1 MNRTFM
7 TRAGLGFAAA
17 AATFAVGLAFA
28 QQQQQPQQQQQQ
40 QQQQPAKPATTPP
53 QSPAQAAQTLQQ
65 LLEQTRTLRQQEAQ
79 QNAAREQQFMADRNR
94 QAGLLAQAKG
104 ERNAQEARSKALS
117 AQFDA
122 NEKRLTELQAVLDA
136 KGGNLGELF
145 GVVRI
150 VAGDVSSVLYNSQ
163 ISAQFP
169 KRDVFVNELAQ
180 SKALP
185 GIEKLEKLWF
195 EMQREMTETGRS
207 VKFQAQVVEADGQPR
222 QSEVVRVGPF
232 VSIEGDRYLNYLP
245 SVGQLSVFPRQP
257 DSPFPDIAEDFAEA
271 DSGYEKMVV
280 DPARGVLLALVVQR
294 PTLLERIEQGE
305 LVGLIIIIV
314 GLVGAVLAAMQF
326 VYLMREGAAVK
337 RQLANTDRPNPDNAL
352 GRVLSSFK
360 GDAGKVEENAEVVEL
375 RISEAVLRE
384 VPKLE
389 RYQSFL
395 SLAVAAGPLLGLVGT
410 VIGMIITFQSITES
424 GSGDPKLMAAGISQ
438 AMIAT
443 VLGLGIAVPLLFV
456 NAALKSR
463 SRAIVQI
470 LDEQSTGLLAER
482 IERMKGLKKA

>member
-1 MNRTFM
+1 MNARMLMNRFAALALVA
-7 TRAGLGFAAA
+7 AGLS
-17 AATFAVGLAFA
+17 AVTAVA
-28 QQQQQPQQQQQQ
+28 QEAKKEAPAQE
-40 QQQQPAKPATTPP
+40 AKPAEARKDAGKTP
-53 QSPAQAAQTLQQ
+53 SPAAAAQTLQQ
-65 LLEQTRTLRQQEAQ
+65 LLEQTRNVRAQEAQ
-79 QNAAREQQFMADRNR
+79 QNAAREQQFLADRNK
-94 QAGLLAQAKG
+94 QAGLLATARN
-104 ERNAQEARSKALS
+104 ERNFQENRSKQLG

-145 GVVRI
+145 GAVRI

-180 SKALP
+180 AKALP
-185 GIEKLEKLWF
+185 SIDKLEKLWF
-195 EMQREMTETGRS
+195 EMQREMTETGRN
-207 VKFQAQVVEADGQPR
+207 VKFKTTIVEPDGEAKEA
-222 QSEVVRVGPF
+222 EVVRVGPF
-232 VSIEGDRYLNYLP
+232 VAVAEDRFLSYLP
-245 SVGQLSVFPRQP
+245 SVGQLAVFSRQP
-257 DSPFPDIAEDFAEA
+257 DSPYPGIADDFFDA
-271 DSGYEKMVV
+271 DEGYEKMVV

-294 PTLLERIEQGE
+294 PTVIERINQGE
-305 LVGLIIIIV
+305 VVGYVIILVGLI
-314 GLVGAVLAAMQF
+314 GAVLAVMQF
-326 VYLMREGAAVK
+326 MFLLKEGAAVK
-337 RQLANTDRPNPDNAL
+337 RQLGSIDRPTTDNAL
-352 GRVLSSFK
+352 GRVLASFK
-360 GDAGKVEENAEVVEL
+360 GDAAKVEENAEVIEL

-424 GSGDPKLMAAGISQ
+424 GSGDPKLMAAGIGQ

-456 NAALKSR
+456 NAALKAR
-463 SRAIVQI
+463 SRQIIQI

-482 IERMKGLKKA
+482 LEKMRKAA

>member
-1 MNRTFM
+1 MFARTIKG
-7 TRAGLGFAAA
+7 RLAALGFLAALSIPA
-17 AATFAVGLAFA
+17 ALA
-28 QQQQQPQQQQQQ
+28 Q
-40 QQQQPAKPATTPP
+40 TPP
-53 QSPAQAAQTLQQ
+53 PPPAPPKPPVVDAAKSLQE
-65 LLEQTRTLRQQEAQ
+65 LLDQTRNARAQEAK
-79 QNAAREQQFMADRNR
+79 QNAAREQQFLADRTR
-94 QAGLLAQAKG
+94 QASLLATARN
-104 ERNAQEARSKALS
+104 ERAAQENRSKVLG

-122 NEKRLTELQAVLDA
+122 NEKKLTDLQAVLDA

-145 GVVRI
+145 GAVRI
-150 VAGDVSSVLYNSQ
+150 VAGDVYSVLYNSL
-163 ISAQFP
+163 ITAQYP
-169 KRDVFVNELAQ
+169 KREVFVNELAQ

-185 GIEKLEKLWF
+185 SIDKLEKLWF
-195 EMQREMTETGRS
+195 EMQREMTETGRN
-207 VKFQAQVVEADGQPR
+207 VKFQAKIVEPDGEATET
-222 QSEVVRVGPF
+222 EVTRIGPF
-232 VSIEGDRYLNYLP
+232 VAVDGDRFLSYLP
-245 SVGQLSVFPRQP
+245 TVGQLSVFTRQP
-257 DSPFPDIAEDFAEA
+257 DSPFPGLADDYVDA
-271 DSGYEKMVV
+271 DSGYEEMVI

-294 PTLLERIEQGE
+294 PTIMERIHQGE
-305 LVGLIIIIV
+305 FVGYVIIV
-314 GLVGAVLAAMQF
+314 VGVIGAILAAIQF
-326 VYLMREGAAVK
+326 MFLLKEGAAVK
-337 RQLANTDRPNPDNAL
+337 RQLASTDRPTTDNAL

-360 GDAGKVEENAEVVEL
+360 GDAAKVEENAEVIEL

-456 NAALKSR
+456 NAALKAR

-482 IERMKGLKKA
+482 LEKHRGLKKA

>member
-1 MNRTFM
+1 MLRQMIVNR
-7 TRAGLGFAAA
+7 FAALGLVA
-17 AATFAVGLAFA
+17 AALTAAGALA
-28 QQQQQPQQQQQQ
+28 QQTP
-40 QQQQPAKPATTPP
+40 PAQKKPAA
-53 QSPAQAAQTLQQ
+53 PAVNAAQSLQQ
-65 LLEQTRTLRQQEAQ
+65 LLEQTRNARAQEAQ
-79 QNAAREQQFMADRNR
+79 QNAAREQQFLADRTR
-94 QAGLLAQAKG
+94 QAGLLATAKG
-104 ERNAQEARSKALS
+104 ERTAQENRAKSLG

-150 VAGDVSSVLYNSQ
+150 VAGDVSSVLYNSL
-163 ISAQFP
+163 ISAQYP
-169 KRDVFVNELAQ
+169 KRDGFVGELAQ

-185 GIEKLEKLWF
+185 SIDKLEKLWF
-195 EMQREMTETGRS
+195 EMQREMTETGRN
-207 VKFQAQVVEADGQPR
+207 VKFQAKLVEPDGKTEAV
-222 QSEVVRVGPF
+222 EVTRVGPF
-232 VSIEGDRYLNYLP
+232 VAVAGDRYLSYLP
-245 SVGQLSVFPRQP
+245 SVSQLAVFTRQP
-257 DSPFPDIAEDFAEA
+257 DSPFPGIADDYVDEN
-271 DSGYEKMVV
+271 SGYEKMVV

-294 PTLLERIEQGE
+294 PTVLERIDQGE
-305 LVGLIIIIV
+305 EVGYVIILVGLI
-314 GLVGAVLAAMQF
+314 GAILAAMQF
-326 VYLMREGAAVK
+326 LFLMKEGGAVK
-337 RQLANTDRPNPDNAL
+337 RQLANVERPVPDNAL
-352 GRVLSSFK
+352 GRVLASFK
-360 GDAGKVEENAEVVEL
+360 GDAAKVEENAEVIEL

-424 GSGDPKLMAAGISQ
+424 GSGDPKLMAAGIGQ

-456 NAALKSR
+456 NAALKAR
-463 SRAIVQI
+463 SRQIIQI

-482 IERMKGLKKA
+482 LEKQRAKR

>member
-1 MNRTFM
+1 MNARTLANRFAALALVA
-7 TRAGLGFAAA
+7 AGLGAAV
-17 AATFAVGLAFA
+17 AVA
-28 QQQQQPQQQQQQ
+28 QDKKPPA
-40 QQQQPAKPATTPP
+40 QQPAAN
-53 QSPAQAAQTLQQ
+53 AAQTLQE
-65 LLEQTRTLRQQEAQ
+65 LLEQTRNARAQEARL
-79 QNAAREQQFMADRNR
+79 NAQREAEFQADRNR
-94 QAGLLAQAKG
+94 QAALLAQARG

-150 VAGDVSSVLYNSQ
+150 VAGDVSSVLYNSL
-163 ISAQFP
+163 ISAQYP

-185 GIEKLEKLWF
+185 SIDKLEKLWF
-195 EMQREMTETGRS
+195 EMQREMTETGRN
-207 VKFQAQVVEADGQPR
+207 VKFQAPVVEPDGETKQT
-222 QSEVVRVGPF
+222 EVVRVGPF
-232 VSIEGDRYLNYLP
+232 VAVEDDRYLSYLP
-245 SVGQLSVFPRQP
+245 TVGQLSVFTRQP
-257 DSPFPDIAEDFAEA
+257 DAPFPGIAGDFADA
-271 DSGYEKMVV
+271 DKGYEKMVI

-294 PTLLERIEQGE
+294 PTLMERIHQGE
-305 LVGLIIIIV
+305 FVGYVIILVGIV
-314 GLVGAVLAAMQF
+314 GAILAAIQF
-326 VYLMREGAAVK
+326 LYLLREGAAVK
-337 RQLANTDRPNPDNAL
+337 RQLGNTDRPTPDNAL

-360 GDAGKVEENAEVVEL
+360 GDAAKVEENAEVVEL

-456 NAALKSR
+456 NAALKAR

-482 IERMKGLKKA
+482 IERMRGLKKA

>member
-1 MNRTFM
+1 MNARTF
-7 TRAGLGFAAA
+7 TNRFAAIALVGAGLVAANAIAQDA
-17 AATFAVGLAFA
+17 AKKEAPKA
-28 QQQQQPQQQQQQ
+28 P
-40 QQQQPAKPATTPP
+40 PAN
-53 QSPAQAAQTLQQ
+53 AAQTLQQ
-65 LLEQTRTLRQQEAQ
+65 LLEQTRNARAQEQQ
-79 QNAAREQQFMADRNR
+79 QNAAREQAFLADRNK
-94 QAGLLAQAKG
+94 QAAMLATARN
-104 ERNAQEARSKALS
+104 ERTAQENRSKMLS

-150 VAGDVSSVLYNSQ
+150 VAGDVSSVLYNSL
-163 ISAQFP
+163 ISAQYP

-185 GIEKLEKLWF
+185 SIDKLEKLWF
-195 EMQREMTETGRS
+195 EMQREMTETGRN
-207 VKFQAQVVEADGQPR
+207 VKFKTQIVEPDGEAVEA
-222 QSEVVRVGPF
+222 EVVRVGPF
-232 VSIEGDRYLNYLP
+232 VAVNEDRYLNYLP
-245 SVGQLSVFPRQP
+245 SVGQLSVFSRQP
-257 DSPFPDIAEDFAEA
+257 DSPFPGIAEDYVDA
-271 DSGYEKMVV
+271 DEGYEKMVV
-280 DPARGVLLALVVQR
+280 DPARGVLLALTVQR
-294 PTLLERIEQGE
+294 PTIMERIEQGE
-305 LVGLIIIIV
+305 LVGYVIILV
-314 GLVGAVLAAMQF
+314 GLIGAVLAAMQF
-326 VYLMREGAAVK
+326 MFLLKEGAAVK
-337 RQLANTDRPNPDNAL
+337 RQLANVERPVADNAL
-352 GRVLSSFK
+352 GRVLASFK
-360 GDAGKVEENAEVVEL
+360 GDATKLEENAEVVEL

-424 GSGDPKLMAAGISQ
+424 GSGDPKLMAAGIGQ

-463 SRAIVQI
+463 SRQIIQI

-482 IERMKGLKKA
+482 LEKMRKAA

>member
-1 MNRTFM
+1 MSPRILMNRFAALALVA
-7 TRAGLGFAAA
+7 AGL
-17 AATFAVGLAFA
+17 VGASALA
-28 QQQQQPQQQQQQ
+28 QDK
-40 QQQQPAKPATTPP
+40 KPAPP
-53 QSPAQAAQTLQQ
+53 PANAAQTLQE
-65 LLEQTRTLRQQEAQ
+65 LLEQTRNARAQEAKE
-79 QNAAREQQFMADRNR
+79 NAAREQAFMADRNR
-94 QAGLLAQAKG
+94 QAGLLATARN
-104 ERNAQEARSKALS
+104 ERTAQENRSKALS

-150 VAGDVSSVLYNSQ
+150 VAGDVSSVVYNSL
-163 ISAQFP
+163 ISAQYP
-169 KRDVFVNELAQ
+169 KRDVFVGELAQ

-185 GIEKLEKLWF
+185 SIDKLEKLWF
-195 EMQREMTETGRS
+195 EMQREMTETGRN
-207 VKFQAQVVEADGQPR
+207 VKFQAAVVEPDGEAKTT
-222 QSEVVRVGPF
+222 EVVRVGPF
-232 VSIEGDRYLNYLP
+232 VAIEGDRYLNYLP
-245 SVGQLSVFPRQP
+245 TVGQLAVFSRQP
-257 DSPFPDIAEDFAEA
+257 DSPYPGIADDYADS
-271 DSGYEKMVV
+271 DSGYEKMVI

-294 PTLLERIEQGE
+294 PTVLERIEQGE
-305 LVGLIIIIV
+305 FVGYVIILVGVI
-314 GLVGAVLAAMQF
+314 GAVLAAMQF
-326 VYLMREGAAVK
+326 LFLLKEGAAVK
-337 RQLANTDRPNPDNAL
+337 RQLASVDRPVADNAL
-352 GRVLSSFK
+352 GRVLASFK
-360 GDAGKVEENAEVVEL
+360 GDANKVEENAEVVEL

-424 GSGDPKLMAAGISQ
+424 GSGDPKLMAAGIGQ

-463 SRAIVQI
+463 SRQIVQI

-482 IERMKGLKKA
+482 LEKMRGVKRA

>member
-1 MNRTFM
+1 MNTRTLIN
-7 TRAGLGFAAA
+7 RLAALSLAAA
-17 AATFAVGLAFA
+17 ALGAASVLAQEA
-28 QQQQQPQQQQQQ
+28 AKPAAP
-40 QQQQPAKPATTPP
+40 PAKP
-53 QSPAQAAQTLQQ
+53 QVNAAQNLQE
-65 LLEQTRTLRQQEAQ
+65 LLEQTRNARAAEAA
-79 QNAAREQQFMADRNR
+79 QNAQREQQFIADRNK
-94 QAGLLAQAKG
+94 QAGLLSSARN
-104 ERNAQEARSKALS
+104 ERAAQEARSKALG

-150 VAGDVSSVLYNSQ
+150 VAGDVSSVLYNSV

-169 KRDVFVNELAQ
+169 KRDGFVSELSQ

-185 GIEKLEKLWF
+185 SIDKLEKLWF
-195 EMQREMTETGRS
+195 EMQREMTETGRN
-207 VKFQAQVVEADGQPR
+207 VKFQAPIVEPDGETKTG
-222 QSEVVRVGPF
+222 EVTRVGPF
-232 VSIEGDRYLNYLP
+232 VAVTGDRYLNYLAT
-245 SVGQLSVFPRQP
+245 VGQLSVFSRQP
-257 DSPFPDIAEDFAEA
+257 DSPLPGIADDYA
-271 DSGYEKMVV
+271 DSSSGYEKMVI

-294 PTLLERIEQGE
+294 PGVWERIRAGAEVGYVIIT
-305 LVGLIIIIV
+305 VGLI
-314 GLVGAVLAAMQF
+314 GAVLAAMQF
-326 VYLMREGAAVK
+326 LFLLKEGAAVK
-337 RQLANTDRPNPDNAL
+337 RQLQSTDRPNPDNAL

-360 GDAGKVEENAEVVEL
+360 GDAAKIDENPEVVEL

-424 GSGDPKLMAAGISQ
+424 GSGDPKLMAAGIGQ

-456 NAALKSR
+456 NAALKAR
-463 SRAIVQI
+463 SRQIVQI

-482 IERMKGLKKA
+482 LERHKGLKRA

>member
-1 MNRTFM
+1 MN
-7 TRAGLGFAAA
+7 TRLAVNRFAALALVAAGLGV
-17 AATFAVGLAFA
+17 AVAVA
-28 QQQQQPQQQQQQ
+28 QDKKP
-40 QQQQPAKPATTPP
+40 PAPPTPP
-53 QSPAQAAQTLQQ
+53 VNAAQNLQE
-65 LLEQTRTLRQQEAQ
+65 LLEQTRNARAQEAKL
-79 QNAAREQQFMADRNR
+79 NAQREAEFQADRNR
-94 QAGLLAQAKG
+94 QAALLAQARAD
-104 ERNAQEARSKALS
+104 RNAQEARSKALS
-117 AQFDA
+117 AQFDV

-150 VAGDVSSVLYNSQ
+150 VAGDVSSVLYNSL

-169 KRDVFVNELAQ
+169 KRDAFVSELAQ
-180 SKALP
+180 TKALP
-185 GIEKLEKLWF
+185 SIDKLEKLWF
-195 EMQREMTETGRS
+195 EMQREMTETGRN
-207 VKFQAQVVEADGQPR
+207 VKFQAPVVEADGQAK
-222 QSEVVRVGPF
+222 QAEVARVGPF
-232 VSIEGDRYLNYLP
+232 VAIEGDRYLNYLP
-245 SVGQLSVFPRQP
+245 SVGQLAVFSRQP
-257 DSPFPDIAEDFAEA
+257 DSPFPGIADDYAES
-271 DSGYEKMVV
+271 DKGYEKMVV

-294 PTLLERIEQGE
+294 PTLMERIHQGE
-305 LVGLIIIIV
+305 FVGYVIILVGIV
-314 GLVGAVLAAMQF
+314 AAVLAAMQF
-326 VYLMREGAAVK
+326 MFLLREGAAVK
-337 RQLANTDRPNPDNAL
+337 RQLASVERPTPDNAL
-352 GRVLSSFK
+352 GRVLASFK
-360 GDAGKVEENAEVVEL
+360 GDANKVEENAEVIEL

-443 VLGLGIAVPLLFV
+443 VLGLGIAVPLLFI
-456 NAALKSR
+456 NAALKAR

-482 IERMKGLKKA
+482 LEKMRGVKKA

>member
-1 MNRTFM
+1 MSPRMMRNR
-7 TRAGLGFAAA
+7 FAALA
-17 AATFAVGLAFA
+17 LVASALVGVGAIA
-28 QQQQQPQQQQQQ
+28 QEAPKQPAP
-40 QQQQPAKPATTPP
+40 PAKPA
-53 QSPAQAAQTLQQ
+53 QPAVDPARSLQE
-65 LLEQTRTLRQQEAQ
+65 LLEQTRNARRLEAQ
-79 QNAAREQQFMADRNR
+79 KNAQREQQFLADRTR
-94 QAGLLAQAKG
+94 QAGLLATARAEKVQ
-104 ERNAQEARSKALS
+104 QENRAKALG

-122 NEKRLTELQAVLDA
+122 NEKKLTDLQAVLDA

-150 VAGDVSSVLYNSQ
+150 VAGDVSSVLYNSL
-163 ISAQFP
+163 ISAQYP
-169 KRDVFVNELAQ
+169 KRDAFVNELAQ

-185 GIEKLEKLWF
+185 SIDKLEKLWF
-195 EMQREMTETGRS
+195 EMQREMTETGRN
-207 VKFQAQVVEADGQPR
+207 VKFPARVVEPDGQAR
-222 QSEVVRVGPF
+222 TAEVVRVGPF
-232 VSIEGDRYLNYLP
+232 VAVEEDRFLSYLP
-245 SVGQLSVFPRQP
+245 SQYELTVFSRQP
-257 DSPFPDIAEDFAEA
+257 DSPLPGIAGDYFEA
-271 DSGYEKMVV
+271 TSGYESMVI

-294 PTLLERIEQGE
+294 PTILERIEQGE
-305 LVGLIIIIV
+305 FVGYVIILVGVI
-314 GLVGAVLAAMQF
+314 GAVLAAMQF
-326 VYLMREGAAVK
+326 LFLLREGAAVK
-337 RQLANTDRPNPDNAL
+337 RQLANVDRPVPDNAL
-352 GRVLSSFK
+352 GRVLASFK
-360 GDAGKVEENAEVVEL
+360 GDASKVEENAEVIEL

-424 GSGDPKLMAAGISQ
+424 GSGDPKLMAAGIGQ

-456 NAALKSR
+456 NAALKAR

-482 IERMKGLKKA
+482 LEKMRGVKKA